1 MYVFQR
7 HKINEAGALS
17 IRRAHIDRSI
27 HANERANC
35 QKGLVNNIKKC
46 KVLKLEQGSS
56 NEDGRERKKRG
67 KRNYLLARLQGKNPK
82 GANKRDI

>member
-1 MYVFQR
+1 
-7 HKINEAGALS
+7 
-17 IRRAHIDRSI
+17 
-27 HANERANC
+27 
-35 QKGLVNNIKKC
+35 LVYNIKKC

-67 KRNYLLARLQGKNPK
+67 KGNYLLARLKGKNPK